1 MRWESSST
9 ATEPETK
16 KRIRRFSGDI
26 ASCIARTRSSSSARA
41 GRTSTIVPSVSR
53 AWAASAPRS
62 MVMRSP
68 SARRGAV
75 RPGPPGRVLSGPAR
89 RTTPDSRSEAPRRGR
104 GSRPRPPERRR
115 FPAAA
120 VSVGWGRFTDG
131 DRWDEEELMTADG
144 AAPEEEEVR
153 VEQRGLYYEELQT
166 GAVYVHRPGRTVTDA
181 DNVLFSTLTMN
192 PQSLHLDAHFSAA
205 TEFGRPLV
213 NSLFT
218 LSTLV
223 GLSVNQLTQATT
235 VANLGF
241 GEVSFPHPVFAGDT
255 LYAETRVL
263 DKRLSRSR
271 PDNGVVRFEHRAR
284 NQDGVLVARVERSA
298 LMLRLPEERR

>member
-1 MRWESSST
+1 
-9 ATEPETK
+9 
-16 KRIRRFSGDI
+16 
-26 ASCIARTRSSSSARA
+26 
-41 GRTSTIVPSVSR
+41 
-53 AWAASAPRS
+53 
-62 MVMRSP
+62 
-68 SARRGAV
+68 
-75 RPGPPGRVLSGPAR
+75 
-89 RTTPDSRSEAPRRGR
+89 
-104 GSRPRPPERRR
+104 
-115 FPAAA
+115 
-120 VSVGWGRFTDG
+120 
-131 DRWDEEELMTADG
+131 MTAERADGG
-144 AAPEEEEVR
+144 AAGEVR

-166 GAVYVHRPGRTVTDA
+166 GVVYVHRPGRTVTDA

-241 GEVSFPHPVFAGDT
+241 GEAAFPHPVFCGDT

-271 PDNGVVRFEHRAR
+271 PDSGVVRFEHRAH

-298 LMLRLPEERR
+298 LMLRLPGGQR